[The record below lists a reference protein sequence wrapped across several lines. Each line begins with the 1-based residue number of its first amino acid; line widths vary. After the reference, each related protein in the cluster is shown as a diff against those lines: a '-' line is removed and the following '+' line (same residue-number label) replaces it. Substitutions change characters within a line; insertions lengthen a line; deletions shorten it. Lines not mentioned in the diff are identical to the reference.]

1 MIDGKW
7 FAFPFDEM
15 RRLLRGIDDFVAI
28 GYSTADD
35 CNLTV
40 FLARLGKDRSAA
52 AIGVFDKV
60 AGAGHTDLVSIG
72 EDDLHRTGCLANDTS
87 VATAAA
93 FGGQAEDCQCRVFG
107 IVVIQR
113 TQTLRGDFVGE
124 TCRGWIAWYGSLLMS
139 TVLFQE

>member
-87 VATAAA
+87 VADCGCLRWP
-93 FGGQAEDCQCRVFG
+93 GGRLPMPGVRD
-107 IVVIQR
+107 
-113 TQTLRGDFVGE
+113 RGDPANADTQG
-124 TCRGWIAWYGSLLMS
+124 RLRW
-139 TVLFQE
+139 